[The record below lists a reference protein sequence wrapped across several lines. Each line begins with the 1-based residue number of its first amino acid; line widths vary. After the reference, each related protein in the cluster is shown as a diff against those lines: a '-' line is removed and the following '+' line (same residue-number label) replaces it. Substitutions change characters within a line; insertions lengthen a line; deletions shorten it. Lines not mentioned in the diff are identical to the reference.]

1 MCTSSYTTHG
11 IYSASPATDHPGVEK
26 RLIARGLLAG
36 AIGAVLA
43 FAFARLCAEP
53 VIGRAIAFEDGRT
66 EAEQAQGVHEHGV
79 ELFTRGVQSGVGLG
93 FGVLIFGL
101 AMGALFAVLF
111 CVVYARSADSAKSPA
126 PRQLSVWLAAAAFV
140 AVYLV
145 PFLKYPP
152 NPPAVG
158 QSDTIGA
165 RTGWYLVMVLVSV
178 VLAFAAVVLA
188 RRLAEKVGTW
198 TGRLSAVGV
207 YLAMVVVVAVLLP
220 TVDETPQPLRDA
232 SGAII
237 YPGFPADV
245 LYEFRLLSLATQLV
259 LWVSIPLVFAPLAER
274 LLGDTATS
282 ERASSIAA

>member
-1 MCTSSYTTHG
+1 M
-11 IYSASPATDHPGVEK
+11 EK

-36 AIGAVLA
+36 AVGSVLA
-43 FAFARLCAEP
+43 FIFARLSAES

-66 EAEQAQGVHEHGV
+66 DVEEAHGVHEHGI
-79 ELFTRGVQSGVGLG
+79 ELFTRGVQSTAGLG
-93 FGVLIFGL
+93 FGVLLFGV
-101 AMGALFAVLF
+101 AMGALFAVLY
-111 CVVYARSADSAKSPA
+111 CVVYARSKDVG
-126 PRQLSVWLAAAAFV
+126 PRLLSVELAAAAFV

-158 QSDTIGA
+158 QSDTIKE

-178 VLAFAAVVLA
+178 VVAGGAVWLA
-188 RRLAEKVGTW
+188 RRLE
-198 TGRLSAVGV
+198 GRFGAWDSWLLAAAAYIVVLAAVT
-207 YLAMVVVVAVLLP
+207 MLLP
-220 TVDETPQPLRDA
+220 TVDETPAPLRDA

-259 LWVSIPLVFAPLAER
+259 LWVTIGLVFSTLASR
-274 LLGDTATS
+274 LLG
-282 ERASSIAA
+282 ERADRASNIAAA